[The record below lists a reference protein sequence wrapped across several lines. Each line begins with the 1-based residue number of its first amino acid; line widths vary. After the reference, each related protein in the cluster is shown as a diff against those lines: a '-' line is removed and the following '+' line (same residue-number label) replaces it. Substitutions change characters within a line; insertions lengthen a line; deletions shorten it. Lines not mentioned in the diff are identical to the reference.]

1 VKTLRPDPRRLTTY
15 ATLTRT
21 VEEAAALVASGDAE
35 CAPCTLR
42 ANYEGYTNDAV
53 QRTVAAL
60 VSLVAAGDRPAAA
73 WSGPIGFEN
82 EATGDGRMIEANA
95 LSWDTPVPLM
105 WAPENN
111 GGHQGAQV
119 VGWITD
125 ITRDGSAIMGS
136 GAFDLGSEVGREAYR
151 HVQEGLTPGISMDLD
166 DVSFEVRVKAELMG
180 ISAEGDMPMPEEP
193 MQPQVDADG
202 RVVVY
207 EAASDDELMV
217 TTSARI
223 RGATLVATP
232 AFAKALISLD
242 TADALVASVTGA
254 TDLPVAGRDVAWDGA
269 AAATRVFDFYTDGD
283 TVDTAGVARA
293 FLWRDADADPTTKG
307 AYSLGFADIIDGALR
322 IVPRGVAATAGGRGV
337 DATDIPDAD
346 KGRVRS
352 RICTLYAKIRAEFE
366 DWPECPFSGGSNS
379 GASVT
384 ASAAVEERDLVAPV
398 LPPQAWFAAP
408 DLDEPTPFTI
418 SDTGRVFGHIAV
430 WGTCHI
436 GYAGQCVTP
445 PESSTNYSYFRT
457 GEVMTEEGSLI
468 AVGSITIDTGHA
480 GDKMGALPAISHY
493 DNTGTAVAYVAAGE
507 DAHGIWVSG
516 TLRADATPE
525 QVRALRA
532 APISGDWRK
541 VGAGMELVAA
551 LGVNVPGF
559 PVPRTRALVAG
570 GQMQSLVAAG
580 MLAPRQVIRPGLPG
594 ALSEDDLRYLKHLA
608 NAERERQRREAPA
621 APDRLA
627 AAAAMAKR
635 VKVLAF
641 ATGLSR

>member
-1 VKTLRPDPRRLTTY
+1 MKTLRTDPRRLTTY

-42 ANYEGYTNDAV
+42 ANYEGYTDDALSRRV
-53 QRTVAAL
+53 SSL
-60 VSLVAAGDRPAAA
+60 MSLVAAGERQAAA
-73 WSGPIGFEN
+73 WSGPIGYEN
-82 EATGDGRMIEANA
+82 VATGDGRMIETNA
-95 LSWDTPVPLM
+95 LSWDTPIPLL

-125 ITRDGSAIMGS
+125 VTRDGNAILGS
-136 GAFDLGSEVGREAYR
+136 GAFDLGSDIGREAYR
-151 HVQEGLTPGISMDLD
+151 QVKEGLTPGISMDLD
-166 DVSFEVRVKAELMG
+166 DVSFEVRVKAELLG
-180 ISAEGDMPMPEEP
+180 IGMDEEVMLERAEPE
-193 MQPQVDADG
+193 VDADG
-202 RVVVY
+202 RVVVW
-207 EAASDDELMV
+207 ESSSDDELMV

-232 AFAKALISLD
+232 AFADAVVALED
-242 TADALVASVTGA
+242 ADEELPALVA
-254 TDLPVAGRDVAWDGA
+254 A
-269 AAATRVFDFYTDGD
+269 A
-283 TVDTAGVARA
+283 
-293 FLWRDADADPTTKG
+293 P
-307 AYSLGFADIIDGALR
+307 
-322 IVPRGVAATAGGRGV
+322 
-337 DATDIPDAD
+337 
-346 KGRVRS
+346 
-352 RICTLYAKIRAEFE
+352 
-366 DWPECPFSGGSNS
+366 
-379 GASVT
+379 
-384 ASAAVEERDLVAPV
+384 AVEQDERPLAAPV
-398 LPPQAWFAAP
+398 LPPAAWFGAP

-418 SDTGRVFGHIAV
+418 SDSGRVFGHIAV

-445 PESSTNYSYFRT
+445 PESATNYSYFRT
-457 GEVMTEEGSLI
+457 GEVMTEEGDLV

-480 GDKMGALPAISHY
+480 SDKMGALPAISHY
-493 DNTGTAVAYVAAGE
+493 DNTGTTAAYVAAGE
-507 DAHGIWVSG
+507 DKHGIWVSG

-627 AAAAMAKR
+627 EAAAMAKR